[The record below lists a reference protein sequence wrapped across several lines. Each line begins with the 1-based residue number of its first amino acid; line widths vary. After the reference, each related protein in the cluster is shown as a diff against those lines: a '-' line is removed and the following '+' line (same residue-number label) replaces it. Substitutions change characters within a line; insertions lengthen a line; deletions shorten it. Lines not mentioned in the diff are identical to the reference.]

1 MMIILDKVFNLR
13 LQKDIGLNMQTLRKK
28 KFMHK

>member
-1 MMIILDKVFNLR
+1 MIIWDKVFNLR
-13 LQKDIGLNMQTLRKK
+13 LHKDFDLNMQTLRKK